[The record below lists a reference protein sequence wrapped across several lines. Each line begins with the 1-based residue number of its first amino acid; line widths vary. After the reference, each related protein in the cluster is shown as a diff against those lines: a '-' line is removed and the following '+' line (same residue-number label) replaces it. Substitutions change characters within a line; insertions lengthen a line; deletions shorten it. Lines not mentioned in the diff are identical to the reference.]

1 MKKSTFRLL
10 IVCLLFS
17 AAFTRCKCDPDE
29 TKPTTK
35 LSDLLANK
43 CYVLGSV
50 TKGGTTVTSEFTGFK
65 ICFGASATSGS
76 IVTGGTTSQTVN
88 VTYTPSGEST
98 EFPVKGTISI
108 TGTPP
113 TGWASSLSNVEVAAE
128 GASLKFTVNINN
140 PKTGAAD
147 YVFILSK
154 Q

>member
-17 AAFTRCKCDPDE
+17 AAFTRCKCEKDE
-29 TKPTTK
+29 VEPTK
-35 LSDLLANK
+35 LATLLADK
-43 CYVLGSV
+43 CYGLGSV
-50 TKGGTTVTSEFTGFK
+50 TKGGTTVTSEFTGFR
-65 ICFGASATSGS
+65 ICFGAGATSGS
-76 IVTGGTTSQTVN
+76 ITTGGTTSQTLN
-88 VTYTPSGEST
+88 VTYTATGEST
-98 EFPVKGTISI
+98 DLPVKGVITI

-113 TGWASSLSNVEVAAE
+113 TGWASSLSSVEVAAE

-147 YVFILSK
+147 YVFSLSK

>member
-17 AAFTRCKCDPDE
+17 AAFTRCKCDKNTAEP
-29 TKPTTK
+29 KK
-35 LSDLLANK
+35 IADLLANN
-43 CYVLGSV
+43 CYGLGSV
-50 TKGGTTVTSEFTGFK
+50 TKGGTTVTSDFTGFR
-65 ICFGASATSGS
+65 ICFGAGATSGS
-76 IVTGGTTSQTVN
+76 ITTGGTTSQTVN

-98 EFPVKGTISI
+98 ENPVKGTITI

-113 TGWASSLSNVEVAAE
+113 TGWASSLSGVEVATD

-140 PKTGAAD
+140 PKTGVAD
-147 YVFILSK
+147 YVFSLSK